1 MYFCFFFLDQLSKTA
16 EMRQANSL
24 SYRNIAPG
32 RVSISWTYPPSIAGN
47 VAGAVILYTDRKDQS
62 LDQWRRIS
70 IPDATT
76 VKKYIFL
83 K

>member
-1 MYFCFFFLDQLSKTA
+1 
-16 EMRQANSL
+16 MRQANSL

-47 VAGAVILYTDRKDQS
+47 IIGAVILYTDRKDQS
-62 LDQWRRIS
+62 FDQWRRIS

-76 VKKYIFL
+76 VRINFL
-83 K
+83 LQLFRKMQMRKL